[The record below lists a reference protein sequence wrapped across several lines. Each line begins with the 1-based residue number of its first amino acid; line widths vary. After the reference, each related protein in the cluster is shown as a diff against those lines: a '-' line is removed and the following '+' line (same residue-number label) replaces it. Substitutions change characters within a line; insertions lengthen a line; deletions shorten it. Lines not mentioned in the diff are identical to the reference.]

1 MEAYVAM
8 RLTPRT
14 PDLEVQGSS
23 LARRIVSLV
32 QELYSALSLFTQV
45 YKWVLATY
53 CWEITLRWTSIPS
66 RGGGRGGGDIPLGI
80 LQAKETGIS
89 SGRFNLWLL
98 CAFTFF

>member
-1 MEAYVAM
+1 MEAYVAK

-14 PDLEVQGSS
+14 PDLEVHGSS

-66 RGGGRGGGDIPLGI
+66 RGGVAILLGM
-80 LQAKETGIS
+80 LHAKETGIS
-89 SGRFNLWLL
+89 SSRLSLWLV
-98 CAFTFF
+98 CAITFF